1 MIYKLYYLHIIIQK
15 AAQKGRLFPF
25 VQSMTVCVRPMPT
38 TALVSFFHVW
48 HPQMPSAVRPIAR
61 WNPFTAD
68 SVFAPKM
75 PSSVRVEYPSA
86 FYPLY

>member
-1 MIYKLYYLHIIIQK
+1 MECRPRSGDGIF
-15 AAQKGRLFPF
+15 ARC
-25 VQSMTVCVRPMPT
+25 QSMTVCVRPMPT
-38 TALVSFFHVW
+38 TALVSFFQVLQ
-48 HPQMPSAVRPIAR
+48 PQMPSAVRPMAR

-68 SVFAPKM
+68 SVFEPNT